1 MSTKLID
8 LNNLA
13 AIIRELKE
21 VVDKL
26 SPEELE
32 TLEVLLD
39 DDAMAVL
46 NQPINSLKFH
56 DLEDVR
62 EQFEDSGK

>member
-56 DLEDVR
+56 DLDDVR